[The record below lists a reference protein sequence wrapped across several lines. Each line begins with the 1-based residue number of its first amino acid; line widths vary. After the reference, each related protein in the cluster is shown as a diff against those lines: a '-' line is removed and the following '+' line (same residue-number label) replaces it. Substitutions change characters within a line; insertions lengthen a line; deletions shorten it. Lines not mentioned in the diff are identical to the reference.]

1 MVHVSDFKK
10 KTVNDIVKLSK
21 EYPIVGI
28 VNMENLPAPQLQ
40 SMRSELRGKVELFMT
55 KKTLMKVALEK
66 IKNDRK
72 GIEVLEDYFIGMP
85 ALIFT
90 KDSPFKLSRIL
101 RKSKA
106 PAPAKAGQIAPN
118 DIIVPKGPTPF
129 APGPV
134 ISELSSAGLKV
145 GVESGKVAVK
155 EDTVVAKKG
164 DKITAK
170 VAEVLT
176 RLGIKPM
183 EVGLGLMV
191 AYENG
196 TIYGREILDVD
207 EQQYISNVSLA
218 ALHSFNLAFNIT
230 YVIKD
235 NAKLLIGKAFNDAKA
250 LGLSQNIIDKG
261 IINEL
266 LAKAERSMLSLKGA
280 ASIEIFQRPKE
291 AKEEAI
297 ALKPEIKEE
306 KPEEETKPEQKPAE
320 FSKEEKPI
328 HKVKEAK
335 PREEPKHAEPKKEE
349 PVKEEKDEL
358 LEEELHD
365 LDEESKKIIE

>member
-1 MVHVSDFKK
+1 
-10 KTVNDIVKLSK
+10 
-21 EYPIVGI
+21 
-28 VNMENLPAPQLQ
+28 
-40 SMRSELRGKVELFMT
+40 MRAELRGKVSIFMT
-55 KKTLMKVALEK
+55 KKTLMKIALGN
-66 IKNDRK
+66 IKNDKK

-85 ALIFT
+85 ALIFA
-90 KDSPFKLSRIL
+90 KESPFKLAKIL

-118 DIIVPKGPTPF
+118 DIVVPKGPTPF
-129 APGPV
+129 PPGPV

-145 GVESGKVAVK
+145 GVEGGKVAVK
-155 EDTVVAKKG
+155 EDAVVAKKG
-164 DKITAK
+164 SKITGK
-170 VAEVLT
+170 VAEVLI

-196 TIYGREILDVD
+196 TIYGREIRDVD

-230 YVIKD
+230 YVTKD
-235 NAKLLIGKAFNDAKA
+235 NAKLLIGKALNDANA
-250 LGLSQNIIDKG
+250 LALSQNIIDKG

-306 KPEEETKPEQKPAE
+306 KSEEEKKPEKKPAE
-320 FSKEEKPI
+320 FPREEKPI
-328 HKVKEAK
+328 PKIKEAK

-349 PVKEEKDEL
+349 PIKEETEDKLLKEE
-358 LEEELHD
+358 LEE
-365 LDEESKKIIE
+365 LDKEAREITETKESRAEEKE